1 MGEGGASH
9 GATEIELTAVIHS
22 LAMNLIIEA
31 PRKVGEVR
39 KSGRRQVKQ
48 REGVGKNG
56 GEIWKKKASVASFR
70 DSCMALWKRSQL
82 SALAKGLSHW

>member
-48 REGVGKNG
+48 REGVGKSG
-56 GEIWKKKASVASFR
+56 GEIWKKKASPDLPPSEIPAWHCGR
-70 DSCMALWKRSQL
+70 DHS
-82 SALAKGLSHW
+82 